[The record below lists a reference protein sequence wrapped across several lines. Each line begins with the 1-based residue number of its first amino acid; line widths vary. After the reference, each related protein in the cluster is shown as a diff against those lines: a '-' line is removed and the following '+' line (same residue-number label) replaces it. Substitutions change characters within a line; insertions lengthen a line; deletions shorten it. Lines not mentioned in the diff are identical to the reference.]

1 MINNF
6 YTLCRQAAEF
16 RPLLEGAKLVGCFT
30 QMKDTLH
37 MEWVTK
43 DRQVITLE
51 ISAQTAFPYWLIRE
65 SFNRKK
71 KNTVD
76 VFASLT
82 GGRLREIGIIPFDRV
97 IWLLFENGEYAV
109 MELFGTPNVYRLN
122 NEGLIEEAFEDP
134 VQWAGKAYPFF
145 QRILETAGRRPELIH
160 DDCGIDE
167 LKTRLSKG
175 YLSFNKS
182 LYLEWLFRSSVIQED
197 DQSELERH
205 RNKLEE
211 MFAELMCAEPRIYTR
226 DGEPFIFSIAEL
238 LHLNETGKP
247 PETETFG
254 TVNDAVRQYVRQK
267 QRAEQDV
274 IRRSA
279 LSKAASQRIRKNESL
294 IAALTNDMKKAGQ
307 YREWENKGHLLSAHY
322 TKIRKGMDSVS
333 LADPEH
339 PDNEPVI
346 ITLNPDLQPHEN
358 ISAMYAKSKKLK
370 QSVEK
375 IRLRIHEIERENVYL
390 QSVFK
395 KMESH
400 PPPNGD
406 ALEKTYLDF
415 VKRKWIRAETI
426 TSKPAKTVLSGDD
439 LFKSF
444 VIEKRW
450 KVWVG
455 QNDQKNE
462 QLTFGYA
469 AKDDYWFHARGVP
482 GSHVIL
488 RKEQRSENPPKSVI
502 EAAAA
507 IAAHFSKAKTSA
519 LVPVIMTRKKYVRK
533 MKHGRPGQV
542 IVEREEVI
550 MIEPKNPE
558 SGKD

>member
-6 YTLCRQAAEF
+6 FTLYRQVGEF
-16 RPLLEGAKLVGCFT
+16 SPFLEGAKLISCFS

-37 MEWVTK
+37 MEWVTR
-43 DRQVITLE
+43 DRQVVTLE
-51 ISAQTAFPYWLIRE
+51 ISAQPAFPYWLIRE
-65 SFNRKK
+65 SLSRKK
-71 KNTVD
+71 KNTID
-76 VFASLT
+76 VFSSLT

-97 IWLLFENGEYAV
+97 IWLVFENSEYV
-109 MELFGTPNVYRLN
+109 VIELFGTPNVYRLN
-122 NEGLIEEAFEDP
+122 PEGMILETFENP
-134 VQWAGKAYPFF
+134 NQWAGKAYPFF
-145 QRILETAGRRPELIH
+145 QKIRETAVRHPELIH
-160 DDCGIDE
+160 DDSAVEE

-175 YLSFNKS
+175 YLSFNKT
-182 LYLEWLFRSSVIQED
+182 LYLEWLFRSSGGNYREA
-197 DQSELERH
+197 L
-205 RNKLEE
+205 NE
-211 MFAELMCAEPRIYTR
+211 MFGELKSAKPRIYSR
-226 DGEPFIFSIAEL
+226 NGEPFLFSIAEL
-238 LHLNETGKP
+238 LHLSETGKP
-247 PETETFG
+247 PEMETFG
-254 TVNDAVRQYVRQK
+254 TVNDAARQYVRLK

-274 IRRSA
+274 SRRNT
-279 LSKAASQRIRKNESL
+279 LSKASSQRIRKNELL

-322 TKIRKGMDSVS
+322 TQIRKGLDSIS
-333 LADPEH
+333 LTDPEH
-339 PDNEPVI
+339 PGDAPVI
-346 ITLNPDLQPHEN
+346 IALNPDLTPHEN
-358 ISAMYAKSKKLK
+358 IAAMYAKSKKMK
-370 QSVEK
+370 HSVER
-375 IRLRIHEIERENVYL
+375 IRLRIHEIERENVYID
-390 QSVFK
+390 SVCV
-395 KMESH
+395 KMESL

-406 ALEKTYLDF
+406 SLEKIYLDF
-415 VKRKWIRAETI
+415 ARRKWIKAETI
-426 TSKPAKTVLSGDD
+426 SSKSAKTVLSGDE

-444 VIEKRW
+444 VLEKRW

-502 EAAAA
+502 EAAAG

-542 IVEREEVI
+542 IVEREKVI

-558 SGKD
+558 NGKDY